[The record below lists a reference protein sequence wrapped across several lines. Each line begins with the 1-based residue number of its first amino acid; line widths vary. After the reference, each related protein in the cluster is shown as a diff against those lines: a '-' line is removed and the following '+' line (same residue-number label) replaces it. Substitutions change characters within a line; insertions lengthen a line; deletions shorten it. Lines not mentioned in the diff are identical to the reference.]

1 MSTYTIHVATELG
14 TFLSSRRS
22 AGALRQRVEA
32 ANLPVVID
40 FSDVQSLS
48 DSFADEFF
56 AVLVQNRGHDWFAEN
71 VSVKELTGENRHTVL
86 RAIHLRCESQPVG

>member
-14 TFLSSRRS
+14 TYLSSRRS
-22 AGALRQRVEA
+22 AGALRQRIEA
-32 ANLPVVID
+32 GNVPVLID
-40 FSDVQSLS
+40 FSGVQSLS

-56 AVLVQNRGHDWFAEN
+56 AVLVQNHGHQWFVAN
-71 VSVKELTGENRHTVL
+71 VSVKGLADENRHTVL

>member
-14 TFLSSRRS
+14 AFLSSRRS
-22 AGALRQRVEA
+22 AGALRQRVET
-32 ANLPVVID
+32 ANEPVLID
-40 FSDVQSLS
+40 FTGVQSVS

-56 AVLVQNRGHDWFAEN
+56 AVLVQNRGHEWFAAN
-71 VSVKELTGENRHTVL
+71 VSVRGLTGENRHTVL